1 MRCAVTTG
9 HRRELE
15 MMLKD
20 EVAVIYG
27 AGGAVGAAVARAFAR
42 QRRPR
47 CSGRNCF
54 AAASVVISEGTHQHA
69 VVDSSS
75 G

>member
-20 EVAVIYG
+20 KVAVIYG
-27 AGGAVGAAVARAFAR
+27 AGGAVGAAVV
-42 QRRPR
+42 RRPR

>member
-1 MRCAVTTG
+1 VTTG
-9 HRRELE
+9 HRRGLE

-20 EVAVIYG
+20 EVVVIYG
-27 AGGAVGAAVARAFAR
+27 AGGAVGTAVARAFAR
-42 QRRPR
+42 QRPS

-69 VVDSSS
+69 VVDSSF